1 MENQLYIIIS
11 ISVAFLFF
19 MGTIIILAKKNVFSS
34 NTTTETKKMKV
45 KSNDKYDNLI
55 KEVEKLKTELEGY
68 QIQNEELLAK
78 INELEEHVADLK
90 KQKNLLIESK
100 KKIESLQKE
109 KNDLFATVVHDI
121 KNPASAIQGF
131 VKLLE
136 SYDITTKDQQEI
148 MEGLFNTSNRI
159 IRLVEDV
166 TKVLEAE
173 REMSE
178 IIFTEYQMNNIV
190 DTVCS
195 RYSGVIKSKDLSLKI
210 NKAQDLP
217 IGMMDDNKI
226 DHVIDN
232 LINNAIKFSPPKTEI
247 EIKTSKEGKYIVV
260 EVKDN
265 GYGLN
270 QEDLAKAF
278 EKGGKL
284 SNRPTAGESSTGLGL
299 WIVKRIVEEHHG
311 RVWVKSSKGFG
322 STFAFRI
329 PIKHEEILEVA

>member
-1 MENQLYIIIS
+1 
-11 ISVAFLFF
+11 
-19 MGTIIILAKKNVFSS
+19 
-34 NTTTETKKMKV
+34 MK
-45 KSNDKYDNLI
+45 
-55 KEVEKLKTELEGY
+55 
-68 QIQNEELLAK
+68 AR
-78 INELEEHVADLK
+78 
-90 KQKNLLIESK
+90 
-100 KKIESLQKE
+100 KKIEYLQKE

-136 SYDITTKDQQEI
+136 SYDLTTKDQHEI

-159 IRLVEDV
+159 IRLVDDV

-178 IIFTEYQMNNIV
+178 IIFTEYQINNIV
-190 DTVCS
+190 DIVCS
-195 RYSGVIKSKDLSLKI
+195 RYSGVLKSKDLSLKI
-210 NKAQDLP
+210 NKAHDLP
-217 IGMMDDNKI
+217 IGLMDDNKI

-247 EIKTSKEGKYIVV
+247 EIKTFKEGKHLVV

-284 SNRPTAGESSTGLGL
+284 SNRPTAGESSSGLGL
-299 WIVKRIVEEHHG
+299 WIVKRIVEEHNG

>member
-34 NTTTETKKMKV
+34 NTTTEKNKMKV
-45 KSNDKYDNLI
+45 KSNDKYDSLI

-195 RYSGVIKSKDLSLKI
+195 RYSGVIKSKDLSLKV
-210 NKAQDLP
+210 NKAHDLP
-217 IGMMDDNKI
+217 FGMMDDNKI

-247 EIKTSKEGKYIVV
+247 EIKTFKEGKYIVV

>member
-1 MENQLYIIIS
+1 MENHLYIIIS
-11 ISVAFLFF
+11 ISIAFLFF
-19 MGTIIILAKKNVFSS
+19 MGMIIILAKKNVFSS
-34 NTTTETKKMKV
+34 GHSKENKKMIS
-45 KSNDKYDNLI
+45 KSTDKYDNLI
-55 KEVEKLKTELEGY
+55 KEVEKLKSELEKY
-68 QIQNEELLAK
+68 QIQNGELAAK
-78 INELEEHVADLK
+78 ITELEEHVTVLK
-90 KQKNLLIESK
+90 KQKNLLLESK
-100 KKIESLQKE
+100 KNLEILQKE
-109 KNDLFATVVHDI
+109 KDDLFATVVHDI

-136 SYDITTKDQQEI
+136 SYDLNAKDQHQI

-166 TKVLEAE
+166 TKVLETE
-173 REMSE
+173 REISE
-178 IIFTEYQMNNIV
+178 TIFTEFQMNDIV
-190 DTVCS
+190 DAVCS
-195 RYSGVIKSKDLSLKI
+195 RYSGVIKSKELSLKL
-210 NKAQDLP
+210 NKSLDLP
-217 IGMMDDNKI
+217 TGMMDDNKI

-247 EIKTSKEGKYIVV
+247 EIKTFKEGKYIVV

-284 SNRPTAGESSTGLGL
+284 STRPTAGESSTGLGL
-299 WIVKRIVEEHHG
+299 WIVKRIVEQHHG

>member
-1 MENQLYIIIS
+1 
-11 ISVAFLFF
+11 
-19 MGTIIILAKKNVFSS
+19 
-34 NTTTETKKMKV
+34 MKI
-45 KSNDKYDNLI
+45 KPNDKYDNLI
-55 KEVEKLKTELEGY
+55 REVEKLKTEIEGF
-68 QIQNEELLAK
+68 QFQNEELLGK
-78 INELEEHVADLK
+78 IKELEEHVADLK
-90 KQKNLLIESK
+90 KQKNKLIESK
-100 KKIESLQKE
+100 KKIEYLQKE

-136 SYDITTKDQQEI
+136 SYDLTTKDQHEI

-159 IRLVEDV
+159 IRLVDDV

-178 IIFTEYQMNNIV
+178 IIFTEYQINNIV
-190 DTVCS
+190 DIVCS
-195 RYSGVIKSKDLSLKI
+195 RYSGVLKSKDLSLKI
-210 NKAQDLP
+210 NKAHDLP
-217 IGMMDDNKI
+217 IGLMDDNKI

-247 EIKTSKEGKYIVV
+247 EIKTFKEGKHLVV

-284 SNRPTAGESSTGLGL
+284 SNRPTAGESSSGLGL
-299 WIVKRIVEEHHG
+299 WIVKRIVEEHNG

>member
-34 NTTTETKKMKV
+34 NTSAGAKKMNI

-55 KEVEKLKTELEGY
+55 KEVEKLKTELESY
-68 QIQNEELLAK
+68 QIQNEELIGK
-78 INELEEHVADLK
+78 INELEEHVTALK
-90 KQKNLLIESK
+90 KQKNLLLDNKRKLEN
-100 KKIESLQKE
+100 LQKE
-109 KNDLFATVVHDI
+109 KDDLFATVVHDI

-136 SYDITTKDQQEI
+136 SYDTTAQDQHEI

-166 TKVLEAE
+166 TKVLEAD
-173 REMSE
+173 REMTE
-178 IIFTEYQMNNIV
+178 IVFTEFQMNDIV
-190 DTVCS
+190 DVVCS
-195 RYSGVIKSKDLSLKI
+195 RYSGVIKSKDLSLKV
-210 NKAQDLP
+210 NKAHDLP

-247 EIKTSKEGKYIVV
+247 EIKTCKEGKYIVV

-270 QEDLAKAF
+270 QEDLARAF